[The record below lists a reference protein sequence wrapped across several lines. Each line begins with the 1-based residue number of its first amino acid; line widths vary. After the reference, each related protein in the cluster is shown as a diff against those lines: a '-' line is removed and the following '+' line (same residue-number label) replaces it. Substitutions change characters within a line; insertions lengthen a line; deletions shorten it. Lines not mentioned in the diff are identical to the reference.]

1 MVYRSGNE
9 PLTQDDLDL
18 LERLVAMPDSQID
31 YSDIPKG
38 AGTFSVERIGLQN
51 LFKPLKQ
58 QITLRLDGDII
69 AWARRGGEGYQ
80 SRINAAL
87 RKVMMEDLGA
97 KKKRESCVS

>member
-18 LERLVAMPDSQID
+18 IEKLVAMPDSQID

-38 AGTFSVERIGLQN
+38 TGTFAVERIGLQS

-69 AWARRGGEGYQ
+69 AWAKQNGGGYQ
-80 SRINAAL
+80 TRINAAL
-87 RKVMMEDLGA
+87 RKAMMDEIRLN
-97 KKKRESCVS
+97 KKAVK